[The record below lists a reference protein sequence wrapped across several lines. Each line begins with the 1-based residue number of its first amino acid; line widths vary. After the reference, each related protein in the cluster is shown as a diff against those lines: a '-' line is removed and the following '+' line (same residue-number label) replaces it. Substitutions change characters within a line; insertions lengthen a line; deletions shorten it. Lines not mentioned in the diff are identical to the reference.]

1 VSSPAASP
9 TIAQRQ
15 GFARV
20 LARMWGSAGLRGPQF
35 QPDEPHLG
43 RSGLIAIAGLLVVWE
58 IVGRLNVSMFVP
70 PVSQIAVVWWR
81 LVANGTLTGAAASS
95 LLSFLEGFVPAAVL
109 GVVVG
114 VAMGRF
120 ATVRYLL
127 DGWVNALMSAP
138 LSALV
143 PVLIALFGLRD
154 TVVAATVF
162 MFSFFVIVVNTMTGV
177 RGTERSLVEMARVFG
192 ARELTLFHRIYLPSA
207 LPAMLLGLRLGV
219 VQAVKGMV
227 VGEMLISLVGL
238 GERLIYYGNTFL
250 IVELYAVIATV
261 LVIALFN
268 SAVVQAGDRLLVRW
282 K

>member
-1 VSSPAASP
+1 VRGRDSEVGRAGVIAVVSLLGAWE
-9 TIAQRQ
+9 
-15 GFARV
+15 
-20 LARMWGSAGLRGPQF
+20 M
-35 QPDEPHLG
+35 LG
-43 RSGLIAIAGLLVVWE
+43 RLHL
-58 IVGRLNVSMFVP
+58 SMFVP
-70 PVSQIAVVWWR
+70 PVTDVAVAWWR
-81 LVANGTLTGAAASS
+81 LLGNGTLSKAASSS
-95 LLSFLEGFVPAAVL
+95 LLSLAKGFGPAAVL

-114 VAMGRF
+114 LAMGRF
-120 ATVRYLL
+120 RTVRYLL

-143 PVLIALFGLRD
+143 PVLIALFGIRD

-177 RGTERSLVEMARVFG
+177 RGTDRSLVEMARVFG
-192 ARELTLFHRIYLPSA
+192 AGEAALFRRIYLPAA
-207 LPAMLLGLRLGV
+207 LPAVMLGLRLGA

-250 IVELYAVIATV
+250 ITELYAVIASV
-261 LVIALFN
+261 LVIALLA
-268 SAVVQAGDRLLVRW
+268 SQAVQAADRALVRW

>member
-1 VSSPAASP
+1 VTPRAAGEP
-9 TIAQRQ
+9 DVGR
-15 GFARV
+15 
-20 LARMWGSAGLRGPQF
+20 AGLAAVG
-35 QPDEPHLG
+35 
-43 RSGLIAIAGLLVVWE
+43 GLLVVWE
-58 IVGRLNVSMFVP
+58 IVGGLNVSMFVP
-70 PVSQIAVVWWR
+70 PISQVAAAWWR
-81 LVANGTLTGAAASS
+81 LLGDGTLARAAAGS
-95 LLSFLEGFVPAAVL
+95 LASLVRGFVPAAVL

-114 VAMGRF
+114 LAMGRF

-143 PVLIALFGLRD
+143 PVLIALFGIRD

-177 RGTERSLVEMARVFG
+177 RATERSLVDMARVFG
-192 ARELTLFHRIYLPSA
+192 AGETALFGRIYLPSA
-207 LPAMLLGLRLGV
+207 LPAVMLGLRLGV

-250 IVELYAVIATV
+250 ITELYAVIVSV
-261 LVIALFN
+261 LLIAL
-268 SAVVQAGDRLLVRW
+268 ATAQLAQVVDRLLVRW

>member
-1 VSSPAASP
+1 MTPPVA
-9 TIAQRQ
+9 RQ
-15 GFARV
+15 SDVG
-20 LARMWGSAGLRGPQF
+20 GAGL
-35 QPDEPHLG
+35 
-43 RSGLIAIAGLLVVWE
+43 AAVAGLVIAWE
-58 IVGRLNVSMFVP
+58 VLGRLNVSMFVP
-70 PVSQIAVVWWR
+70 PASDIAVVWWR
-81 LVANGTLTGAAASS
+81 LVGDGTLWRAGASS
-95 LLSFLEGFVPAAVL
+95 LLSLVRGFVPAVVL

-114 VAMGRF
+114 LAMGRF
-120 ATVRYLL
+120 ATVRHLL

-162 MFSFFVIVVNTMTGV
+162 MFSFFVIVVNTMAGV
-177 RGTERSLVEMARVFG
+177 RSTDRFLVEMARSFG
-192 ARELTLFHRIYLPSA
+192 AGEAALFGRIYLPAA
-207 LPAMLLGLRLGV
+207 LPAVMLGLRLGA

-250 IVELYAVIATV
+250 ITELYAVIVSV
-261 LVIALFN
+261 LLVALAA
-268 SAVVQAGDRLLVRW
+268 SQLVQAAERALVRW

>member
-1 VSSPAASP
+1 V
-9 TIAQRQ
+9 R
-15 GFARV
+15 
-20 LARMWGSAGLRGPQF
+20 
-35 QPDEPHLG
+35 PDEPHLG
-43 RSGLIAIAGLLVVWE
+43 RSGLTALLGLLVGWE
-58 IVGRLNVSMFVP
+58 IAGRLNVSMFVP
-70 PVSQIAVVWWR
+70 PITEVAVVWWR
-81 LVANGTLTGAAASS
+81 LLANGTLTGAAVAS
-95 LLSFLEGFVPAAVL
+95 LASFVKGFVPAAAL

-114 VAMGRF
+114 LAMGRF
-120 ATVRYLL
+120 AVVRYLL

-162 MFSFFVIVVNTMTGV
+162 MFSFFVIVVNTLTGV

-192 ARELTLFHRIYLPSA
+192 ASELTLFRRIYLPSA
-207 LPAMLLGLRLGV
+207 LPAIMLGLRLGI

-250 IVELYAVIATV
+250 ITELYAVIVSV
-261 LVIALFN
+261 LLIALLT
-268 SAVVQAGDRLLVRW
+268 SALVQAGDRALVRW